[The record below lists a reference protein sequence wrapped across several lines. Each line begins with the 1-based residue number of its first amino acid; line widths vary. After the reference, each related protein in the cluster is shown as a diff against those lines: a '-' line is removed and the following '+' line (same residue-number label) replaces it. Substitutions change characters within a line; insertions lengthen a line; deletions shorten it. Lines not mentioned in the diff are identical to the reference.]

1 MKDIS
6 NPIQFSVFTK
16 PWKTTPVPELG
27 RMVHRLGF
35 DGVEFPVRPG
45 FQVEAATIARDLPI
59 AQQQL
64 HDCGVGIFSV
74 STTPT
79 PEAIRTCGKLGIP
92 VIRVMVEIGP
102 EGYMAT
108 ERRVQKEYQALLPV
122 LRDAGVVLGVQ
133 NHNGNFIANAMGL
146 RHLLEPFDPK
156 VIAAVWD
163 VAHNAV
169 NGEALDLGLDI
180 VWPHLTM
187 VNFKN
192 AFWRRTNGPEAE
204 TAAWDVFWTTGRH
217 GQASW
222 PQVATLLK
230 QRGYAGVVCLPA
242 EYTDE
247 AAVDRLIAE
256 DIVFAK
262 TLF

>member
-108 ERRVQKEYQALLPV
+108 ERRVQTEYQALLPV

-133 NHNGNFIANAMGL
+133 NHNGNFIDRNFATLAGFAGPLGTGALFNGLEKSQLEAELAGRSDPSQGGGGNPGASPGGGVSAN
-146 RHLLEPFDPK
+146 
-156 VIAAVWD
+156 
-163 VAHNAV
+163 
-169 NGEALDLGLDI
+169 DLG
-180 VWPHLTM
+180 
-187 VNFKN
+187 
-192 AFWRRTNGPEAE
+192 AE
-204 TAAWDVFWTTGRH
+204 LAAGNTTGAFSKGGKVKRESLY
-217 GQASW
+217 G
-222 PQVATLLK
+222 PNPPGPDDGLV
-230 QRGYAGVVCLPA
+230 
-242 EYTDE
+242 
-247 AAVDRLIAE
+247 
-256 DIVFAK
+256 
-262 TLF
+262 